1 MIVKKQNFIICI
13 LLSMILVSC
22 EKKTETPMSG
32 VVVINEI
39 MALNTS
45 TVADQDGEFD
55 DWIELYNTS
64 GEAVDISGYF
74 LSDDD
79 NNTTKWK
86 IPQGTSIT
94 GKGFIIIWADSDLKQ
109 SGLHA
114 DFKLSADGEEVI
126 LSFPDDTQT
135 DRIEYPANA
144 LEQSYARVPDGTG
157 DFYWKSPTFGMTNGT
172 KK

>member
-1 MIVKKQNFIICI
+1 MRRIFSLCATLAI
-13 LLSMILVSC
+13 ILVSC
-22 EKKTETPMSG
+22 EKKSDPQLTG
-32 VVVINEI
+32 VIVINEL

-64 GEAVDISGYF
+64 GETVDISGYF

-79 NNTTKWK
+79 NNTTKWR
-86 IPQGTSIT
+86 IPQGTSIP
-94 GKGFIIIWADSDLKQ
+94 GKGFIVIWADSDLKQ

-114 DFKLSADGEEVI
+114 DFKLSAEGEEVI

-135 DRIEYPANA
+135 DRIEYAANT

-157 DFYWKSPTFGMTNGT
+157 DFLWKSPTFGRTNGT